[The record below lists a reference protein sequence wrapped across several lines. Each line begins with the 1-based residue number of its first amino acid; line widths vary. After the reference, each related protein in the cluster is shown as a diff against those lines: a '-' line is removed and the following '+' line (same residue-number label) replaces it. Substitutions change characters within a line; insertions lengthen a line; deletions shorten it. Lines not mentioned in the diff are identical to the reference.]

1 MGGDP
6 TKKFIWYACLL
17 LLGSGIVLGKFIC
30 NATPALKPEQAQ
42 QETRRE

>member
-6 TKKFIWYACLL
+6 AKRFLWYVCLL
-17 LLGSGIVLGKFIC
+17 LLGSGLLWGKFVC
-30 NATPALKPEQAQ
+30 GKTPALKPEQAQ